1 MSHKQLVSF
10 LRGGGLNEQHV
21 GGFTSGHLAELHS
34 MTRFRGETERHE
46 FSASKGHKHAHD
58 DKGSAAPKSQRMDD
72 TPDFSKRDNREEK
85 TKSIMSTDGDYHFLN
100 ASAGAGGDHS
110 AGPPSKGGGKGG
122 DKDDKDDKSDKSD
135 KGGKGGGKGD
145 KGGGKGDKGGKGG
158 KDWGDADKD
167 GMPNKI
173 DKAPKNPTKK

>member
-1 MSHKQLVSF
+1 
-10 LRGGGLNEQHV
+10 
-21 GGFTSGHLAELHS
+21 

-58 DKGSAAPKSQRMDD
+58 DKGSAAPKSQRVDD

-85 TKSIMSTDGDYHFLN
+85 TKSIMSTDGDYHFSS
-100 ASAGAGGDHS
+100 ASAGPGGDDS

-122 DKDDKDDKSDKSD
+122 DKDDKDDKGDKGD
-135 KGGKGGGKGD
+135 KGG